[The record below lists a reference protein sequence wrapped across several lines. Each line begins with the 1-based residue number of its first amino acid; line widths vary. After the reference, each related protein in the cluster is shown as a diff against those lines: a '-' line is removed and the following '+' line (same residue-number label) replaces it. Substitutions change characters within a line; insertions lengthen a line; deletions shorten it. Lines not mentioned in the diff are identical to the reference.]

1 MFYNKVLLAGN
12 IGKDPEIRELSNGKM
27 ASLSLAYTEK
37 WKSKTGE
44 KKESTD
50 WFNLVAFGP
59 VADII
64 DKYINKGD
72 NVFVEGKQKN
82 NNYEKNGQK
91 VYSNQIVIDSIRKVN
106 FSEAAPQQYTQNDKP
121 AGHPIS
127 IKQESSSDDSDVP
140 F

>member
-37 WKSKTGE
+37 WKSKAGE

-59 VADII
+59 VAEII
-64 DKYINKGD
+64 EKYINKGD
-72 NVFVEGKQKN
+72 NVFIEGKQKN

-106 FSEAAPQQYTQNDKP
+106 FSEGAPQKSTQNDKP
-121 AGHPIS
+121 AGHPIN
-127 IKQESSSDDSDVP
+127 IKQESGSDDSDVP

>member
-27 ASLSLAYTEK
+27 ASMSLAYTEK
-37 WKSKTGE
+37 WKSKAGE

-59 VADII
+59 VAEII
-64 DKYINKGD
+64 EKYINKGD
-72 NVFVEGKQKN
+72 NVFIEGKQKN

-106 FSEAAPQQYTQNDKP
+106 FSEAAPQRSTQNNKP
-121 AGHPIS
+121 AGHPIN